1 MDEQKQ
7 QRILRIVVFSM
18 LIIGALG
25 FLLYFAQGGEIA
37 GDNGIF
43 QFFQAPA
50 DPTVQPG
57 GAPVGE

>member
-7 QRILRIVVFSM
+7 QRLLRIVVFSM

-25 FLLYFAQGGEIA
+25 FLLYFAQGGELA

-43 QFFQAPA
+43 QFFGGMP
-50 DPTVQPG
+50 DPTEPG
-57 GAPVGE
+57 SGGE